1 MPLITPHKEESE
13 QAFVSRCMGDE
24 TMNKDFPDQKQRA
37 AVCYSQFK
45 KKDEKKEKAAA
56 FDIKIKG

>member
-1 MPLITPHKEESE
+1 MPLPTPDKNDTESTFL
-13 QAFVSRCMGDE
+13 QKCMSDE

-37 AVCYSQFK
+37 AVCYSQFR

-56 FDIKIKG
+56 FDLKIKG